1 MPSGTPL
8 EAESSSPLEQVI
20 HTKARSRLY
29 TRTVQLLLYS
39 YINLRLINK
48 CTKEMGD
55 FLTQTLEG
63 CDDDGLLEAG
73 ESPVEEPEDEVVDLT
88 E

>member
-1 MPSGTPL
+1 
-8 EAESSSPLEQVI
+8 
-20 HTKARSRLY
+20 
-29 TRTVQLLLYS
+29 VQLLLYS

-55 FLTQTLEG
+55 FLTQTLES

-73 ESPVEEPEDEVVDLT
+73 ESPDDDEPEEDVVDLT
-88 E
+88 QEETL